1 MQVSRD
7 SENRLSGTVSSA
19 AGQEPHGFSG
29 ILELLKVLED
39 LVPAAMPGIQHPP
52 TA

>member
-19 AGQEPHGFSG
+19 VAQEPHGFSG

-39 LVPAAMPGIQHPP
+39 LVPGAMPETHDPP
-52 TA
+52 TV